1 MNILVSGASGL
12 IGSGLV
18 PYLEEEG
25 HNVIK
30 LTRNEKQ
37 QGSIVWDSAQGIF
50 NLPSSTTIDAVI
62 HLAGE
67 NIAEGRWTKKKK
79 ERIRSS
85 RIEGTSLISRR
96 IAELDVK
103 PEVMLSASG
112 IGFYGSQGDN
122 VLTEVDP
129 PGDGFLVDVSRDW
142 EAATFPAEEAG
153 IRVVHMRIGPV
164 LSTKGGAMKRMLP
177 SFRFGLGATMGS
189 GRQYMSWIL
198 IDDIVRAMGFLL
210 SRRELSG
217 PVNLCSPHPVT
228 NREFARTLGKAL
240 KRPAVFRIPA
250 VVLRILFGELS
261 DELLSSTR
269 ARPDSL
275 LKAGF
280 EFRYPEL
287 DTGLRHLL
295 SKQGI

>member
-1 MNILVSGASGL
+1 MNILISGASGL
-12 IGSGLV
+12 IGLALV
-18 PYLEEEG
+18 PHLEKEG
-25 HNVIK
+25 HNILK
-30 LTRNEKQ
+30 LTRDEKQ
-37 QGSIVWDSAQGIF
+37 QGSIVWNPAQGILD
-50 NLPSSTTIDAVI
+50 LPSSTNIDAVI

-79 ERIRSS
+79 QRILSS
-85 RIEGTSLISRR
+85 RIDGTGLISRR
-96 IAELDVK
+96 ISELEVK

-112 IGFYGSQGDN
+112 IGFYGSQGDK
-122 VLTEVDP
+122 VLTEADP

-142 EAATFPAEEAG
+142 ETATSPAEEAG

-164 LSTKGGAMKRMLP
+164 LSTKGGALKRMLP
-177 SFRFGLGATMGS
+177 SFRFGFGATMGS

-198 IDDIVRAMGFLL
+198 IDDIISAMGFLL
-210 SRRELSG
+210 TSRELSG

-228 NREFARTLGKAL
+228 NREFSKTLGKAL
-240 KRPAVFRIPA
+240 KRPAVFHIPGL
-250 VVLRILFGELS
+250 VLRILFGELS
-261 DELLSSTR
+261 TELLSSTR
-269 ARPDSL
+269 ARPDRL

-295 SKQGI
+295 GNQ